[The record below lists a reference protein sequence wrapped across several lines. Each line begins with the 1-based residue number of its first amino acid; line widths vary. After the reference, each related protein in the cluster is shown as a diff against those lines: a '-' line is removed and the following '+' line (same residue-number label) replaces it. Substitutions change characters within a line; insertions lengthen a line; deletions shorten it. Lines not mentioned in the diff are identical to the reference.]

1 MQRQKEKTYQEC
13 SMKTR
18 LHTRMRRIRKHAMR
32 ETNSLSMRKTA
43 TIRTRTRKTSI
54 DPEWELQQRKKEIFR
69 HMIAERN
76 VNMLFAVI
84 MWLQNG
90 ADREKIPARFT

>member
-1 MQRQKEKTYQEC
+1 
-13 SMKTR
+13 
-18 LHTRMRRIRKHAMR
+18 
-32 ETNSLSMRKTA
+32 MRKTA
-43 TIRTRTRKTSI
+43 TIRTGARKTSI

-69 HMIAERN
+69 HMTAERN